1 MRKLFR
7 RIAAISLA
15 ALLPL
20 LSGSAYAA
28 RTPKKSP
35 EPELQRYSGV
45 IYDAFDTT
53 TTVLAYCETEESFA
67 RLMQTAEKEL
77 LRYHALFD
85 IYNSCTDQIN
95 LRSVNLSAGV
105 QPQKVPEELFSL
117 LSFAKEMYV
126 LTNGEM
132 NVAMGSVLSIWHDV
146 RQYNNSF
153 PQTPLFP
160 DRATL
165 REAAKHCCI
174 DDVCLSEE
182 EQTVYLADAVLR
194 LDVGAIAKGY
204 SVERVVQLLIAEGHD
219 HFSIN
224 AGGNVR
230 TVGTKP
236 GGALWNIGI
245 TNPDLTSTEPYVEVV
260 SAADKAVVTSGSYQR
275 FFTYE
280 GQRYHHIID
289 KDSLQ
294 PENRYLSVT
303 ILADDSALA
312 DALSTAVFN
321 MEMEEGKAFIENL
334 EGIEAMWILADGSEE
349 FSSGFGAYLR

>member
-7 RIAAISLA
+7 RITAISLA

-20 LSGSAYAA
+20 LSGSACAA
-28 RTPKKSP
+28 RTPKISP
-35 EPELQRYSGV
+35 EPELQRYSGM

-53 TTVLAYCETEESFA
+53 TTVLAYCETEESFG

-77 LRYHALFD
+77 LRYHRLFD
-85 IYNSCTDQIN
+85 IYNSYPDQIN
-95 LRSVNLSAGV
+95 LRSVNLSAGG
-105 QPQKVPEELFSL
+105 QPEEVPEELFSL
-117 LSFAKEMYV
+117 LSFAKEMYT

-153 PQTPLFP
+153 PQTPVFP
-160 DRATL
+160 DREVL
-165 REAAKHCCI
+165 RSAAEHCSI
-174 DDVCLSEE
+174 DDVFLNAEDR
-182 EQTVYLADAVLR
+182 TVYLADAALR

-204 SVERVVQLLIAEGHD
+204 AVEQVVQQLIAEGYGN
-219 HFSIN
+219 FSIN

-230 TVGTKP
+230 TVGAKP
-236 GGALWNIGI
+236 NGSLWNIGI
-245 TNPDLTSTEPYVEVV
+245 TNPDLTVAEPYVEVV
-260 SAADKAVVTSGSYQR
+260 SAADMAVVTSGSYQR

-303 ILADDSALA
+303 ILAHDSALA

-321 MEMEEGKAFIENL
+321 MEIEEGKAFIENL
-334 EGIEAMWILADGSEE
+334 EGVEAMWILADGAEE

>member
-1 MRKLFR
+1 MKKLSC
-7 RIAAISLA
+7 RIAAIALA

-28 RTPKKSP
+28 RTPKNPP
-35 EPELQRYSGV
+35 EPELQRYTGV

-53 TTVLAYCETEESFA
+53 TTVLAYCETEESF
-67 RLMQTAEKEL
+67 RHLLRTAEDGL
-77 LRYHALFD
+77 LHFHKLFD
-85 IYNSCTDQIN
+85 IYNSYPDLTN
-95 LRSVNLSAGV
+95 LRSVNLSAGEAPV
-105 QPQKVPEELFSL
+105 EVSEELFGL
-117 LSFAKEMYV
+117 LSFAKEMYA
-126 LTNGEM
+126 LTSGEM

-146 RQYNNSF
+146 RQYNNTF

-160 DRATL
+160 EEAML
-165 REAAKHCCI
+165 RKAAEHCCME
-174 DDVCLSEE
+174 DVCLSKEDH
-182 EQTVYLADAVLR
+182 TVYLADAALR

-204 SVERVVQLLIAEGHD
+204 AVERVVQQLIAEGYE

-236 GGALWNIGI
+236 NGALWNIGI
-245 TNPDLTSTEPYVEVV
+245 TNPDLTAKEPYVEIV
-260 SAADKAVVTSGSYQR
+260 SAADMAVVTSGSYQR
-275 FFTYE
+275 FFSYE

-289 KDSLQ
+289 KDSLL

-321 MEMEEGKAFIENL
+321 MEIGEGRAFIENL
-334 EGIEAMWILADGSEE
+334 EGVEAMWILADGSEE
-349 FSSGFGAYLR
+349 FSSGFGAYLQ

>member
-1 MRKLFR
+1 MRKLLR

-20 LSGSAYAA
+20 LSGSACAA
-28 RTPKKSP
+28 RTPKISP
-35 EPELQRYSGV
+35 EPELQRFSGM

-53 TTVLAYCETEESFA
+53 TTVLAYCETEESFG

-77 LRYHALFD
+77 LRYHRLFD
-85 IYNSCTDQIN
+85 IYNSYPELVN
-95 LRSVNLSAGV
+95 LRSVNLSAGG
-105 QPQKVPEELFSL
+105 QPEEVPEELLSL
-117 LSFAKEMYV
+117 LSFAKEMYF

-146 RQYNNSF
+146 RQYNNTF

-160 DRATL
+160 EEAML
-165 REAAKHCCI
+165 RKAAEHCCME
-174 DDVCLSEE
+174 DVCLSKEDH
-182 EQTVYLADAVLR
+182 TVYLADAALR

-204 SVERVVQLLIAEGHD
+204 AVERVVQQLIAESYE

-236 GGALWNIGI
+236 NGALWNIGI
-245 TNPDLTSTEPYVEVV
+245 TNPDLTAKEPYVEIV
-260 SAADKAVVTSGSYQR
+260 SAADMAVVTSGSYQR
-275 FFTYE
+275 FFSYE

-289 KDSLQ
+289 KDSLR

-321 MEMEEGKAFIENL
+321 MEIGEGRAFIENL
-334 EGIEAMWILADGSEE
+334 EGVEAMWILADGSEE
-349 FSSGFGAYLR
+349 FSSGFGAYLQ